1 MTYNKDSE
9 FQNNPDDYHR
19 NSDKNMSE
27 LSLHHTIGEG
37 PTEAIS
43 LRIAKRYFDLRTD
56 NANALTQY
64 DPDFAPN
71 LGAYPGF
78 GQVRYFK
85 DLSGLIHI
93 KGIVGATASV
103 PMFTTLFTLPVGFRP
118 YDQIFFPTLVTGNVL
133 NRIDILSTGE
143 VFCSANLV
151 NTDWVNFN
159 GISFLA
165 EN

>member
-1 MTYNKDSE
+1 MYE
-9 FQNNPDDYHR
+9 PNPDLNESARIHETDDL
-19 NSDKNMSE
+19 NLGP
-27 LSLHHTIGEG
+27 LSHHHSIGEG
-37 PTEAIS
+37 PNEAIS
-43 LRIAKRYFDLRTD
+43 LSIAKRYFDLRSAPTVTV
-56 NANALTQY
+56 LEQF
-64 DPDFAPN
+64 DPVFAPN

-85 DLSGLIHI
+85 DLSGIVHI
-93 KGIVGATASV
+93 KGIVGATGSV
-103 PMFTTLFTLPVGFRP
+103 PVFTTLFTLPVGYRP
-118 YDQIFFPTLVTGNVL
+118 YDQIFFPTLVTGNAL
-133 NRIDILSTGE
+133 NRVDILPTGE